1 MSKID
6 LGLDFQAIMARIN
19 KEKDKCERGEWRKKI
34 NVSSKIITNV
44 HGKVEQKPSI
54 EYIIAVARGTG
65 RPIEYYLWG
74 DEENQNEIRLSMGGK
89 SLDKNKNISDLLE
102 SARRVLNSGHPMAVE
117 ALERNIKY
125 FAHAIEIEDRLS
137 VAETSIKEMRKE
149 FDNLKNE
156 WVMKRAS
163 VGGAT
168 KRKAM

>member
-1 MSKID
+1 MITS
-6 LGLDFQAIMARIN
+6 
-19 KEKDKCERGEWRKKI
+19 KKI
-34 NVSSKIITNV
+34 ILRLKSLTGMTQKDIALKIFKISDNNLS
-44 HGKVEQKPSI
+44 QKIKRDSI
-54 EYIIAVARGTG
+54 DF
-65 RPIEYYLWG
+65 IELIRWAIHKSMDLNYL
-74 DEENQNEIRLSMGGK
+74 MGGK
-89 SLDKNKNISDLLE
+89 GLDKNKNISDLLE